1 MANITIGQIS
11 AFFVFLA
18 TLIGSVEYLYHR
30 LKKLFKKALNSE
42 LEPIKEEIQKVKTE
56 NQNNEL
62 QMCMNYLV
70 IAIEKAKKDKY
81 MSDAEKQRFYEL
93 LDIYTNKFHKNSYI
107 HNEVLDLEKENI
119 L

>member
-1 MANITIGQIS
+1 MGSITLDDISKAITFLVAFIG
-11 AFFVFLA
+11 
-18 TLIGSVEYLYHR
+18 GVEYLYHR
-30 LKKLFKKALNSE
+30 IKTTLKKALNDE
-42 LEPIKEEIQKVKTE
+42 FEPIEKEILEVKKE

-81 MSDAEKQRFYEL
+81 MSDVEKQRFYEV
-93 LDIYTNKFHKNSYI
+93 LDVYTNKYHKNSYI
-107 HNEVLDLEKENI
+107 HNEVLDLEKTNI